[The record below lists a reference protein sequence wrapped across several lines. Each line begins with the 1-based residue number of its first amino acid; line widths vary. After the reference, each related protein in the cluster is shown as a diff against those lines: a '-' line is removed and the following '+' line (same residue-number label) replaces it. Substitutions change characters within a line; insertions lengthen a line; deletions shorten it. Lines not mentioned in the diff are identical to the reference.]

1 VATSDEE
8 GGAGTKREH
17 TPKSRRLGIE
27 HQNCVRI
34 FISDAKLFSASRIG
48 TFSISTRAAAGR
60 SLQASGTAHRQSS
73 FSFGMPPAGG
83 SSSSSSGAEINRKYL
98 CQLLQTKRVRRTAA
112 TRHCKSRLVLGIS
125 CSIRSYVSSRV
136 SGSSSSRTRR
146 TLGAR
151 QWRRASVV
159 TMPLWGQPR
168 SVVVAFA
175 LGALCSLDLP
185 LPLLSLA
192 RWGWTCCGSQ
202 NGRGLISCTVV
213 RSAAIG
219 YVYVCVRISLP
230 GDEIG

>member
-1 VATSDEE
+1 MTTAIKLEHAVSTACSWSFH
-8 GGAGTKREH
+8 RE
-17 TPKSRRLGIE
+17 
-27 HQNCVRI
+27 
-34 FISDAKLFSASRIG
+34 
-48 TFSISTRAAAGR
+48 
-60 SLQASGTAHRQSS
+60 S
-73 FSFGMPPAGG
+73 FSFAMPPAALKLTA
-83 SSSSSSGAEINRKYL
+83 STSANSCRRSG
-98 CQLLQTKRVRRTAA
+98 RTA
-112 TRHCKSRLVLGIS
+112 TVRHCKNRYVCTRLALGIS